1 MRRSGAASALF
12 QLPVIVQFVR
22 FGEFGVEDVHQ
33 IRQHAVGTQYA
44 RFPEIADAPRRAGAR
59 LLV

>member
-33 IRQHAVGTQYA
+33 IRNRLAASSHPQS
-44 RFPEIADAPRRAGAR
+44 APRDE
-59 LLV
+59 LPDL